1 MSRICSCLLL
11 SSIYYLNQ
19 EAFVQAGWRA
29 FWFKNLAMQTQQRHS
44 VTEFKVLPLQP
55 LGAIWL
61 YLKKNPKSLPF
72 CVVCLWHWYCPR
84 DSPALGSAKVL
95 TPSLENRAPPAFPLW
110 NSTWV
115 LQFFRMGWLLES
127 WKETEI
133 GVDLCSWLALECTD
147 VWIPGN
153 NLLMTFSH
161 QQLFV
166 ELVALKVSSKFYN
179 SSGLCGYLSSSLGA
193 DQSHC
198 GMGRRQCLNSP
209 QYFGWKLLKLWW

>member
-1 MSRICSCLLL
+1 M
-11 SSIYYLNQ
+11 
-19 EAFVQAGWRA
+19 
-29 FWFKNLAMQTQQRHS
+29 
-44 VTEFKVLPLQP
+44 
-55 LGAIWL
+55 
-61 YLKKNPKSLPF
+61 
-72 CVVCLWHWYCPR
+72 
-84 DSPALGSAKVL
+84 
-95 TPSLENRAPPAFPLW
+95 
-110 NSTWV
+110 
-115 LQFFRMGWLLES
+115 LES

-147 VWIPGN
+147 VLIPGN

-198 GMGRRQCLNSP
+198 GMGRRQFEQSTV
-209 QYFGWKLLKLWW
+209 FWLKIAQALVIV